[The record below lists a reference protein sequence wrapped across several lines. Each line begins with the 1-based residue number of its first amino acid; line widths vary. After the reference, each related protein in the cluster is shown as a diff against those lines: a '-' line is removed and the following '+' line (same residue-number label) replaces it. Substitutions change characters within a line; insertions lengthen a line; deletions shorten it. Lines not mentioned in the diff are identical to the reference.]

1 MDGTI
6 FSGYNCNDGGK
17 KYLWKCWG
25 LKPKIYYNCRTPDQ
39 FVKDCP
45 FIRSDGRSQLITVSD
60 KNFI

>member
-1 MDGTI
+1 MDGAI
-6 FSGYNCNDGGK
+6 LPGCNCNDGGK
-17 KYLWKCWG
+17 KYLGNCWG
-25 LKPKIYYNCRTPDQ
+25 LRYNRRTLDQ